1 MNGDIRDRKSKEKI
15 YIIDESWSKLEKMG
29 IIPQYKIY
37 EQRDDYHDLKWSISP
52 HATFDNCQVNERK
65 GIFETKNWCS

>member
-1 MNGDIRDRKSKEKI
+1 MKAE
-15 YIIDESWSKLEKMG
+15 EKMG

-37 EQRDDYHDLKWSISP
+37 EQRDDYHDLKWNISP